1 MLTNFVYPINF
12 SITKEILTNK
22 IIFIHNY
29 SDRLPIVST
38 IIFLKMGEIYEPH
51 KLSGISELLQATIT
65 KGTKNRTAQQ
75 IAQEIE
81 SLGGTISADSG
92 DDFST
97 LSISVRTQYFE
108 HSVEILSDIFFN
120 PTFPEEE
127 IEKEKNNIIAGILA
141 RKDNI
146 FEVAIDELL
155 CNMYGKKHPYG
166 KHPYEIIKHIRKLSR
181 KEILS
186 WWENFYGIDY
196 DNKNIIIVVS
206 GDIEFQK
213 AKQIIEKNFSNIK
226 PIKIPS
232 LKEYYFK
239 NKPKIIRKKT
249 HFKQAYLMY
258 GYFAPSIK
266 IENFKKY
273 LSLKLLNL
281 YLGGGM
287 SGKLFEILRE
297 EKSLCYETNCFYPT
311 KFLDSHFVIYLGLD
325 AKKINIA
332 KQEIEKILNYLKYN
346 GITQQELSECKNKL
360 KGRYLLDHQTNL
372 RQAWY
377 LGFWE
382 VLGLDYIYD
391 KKYIEELEN
400 VSLDDIKN
408 VIHEITEVKP
418 YILELIPK

>member
-1 MLTNFVYPINF
+1 
-12 SITKEILTNK
+12 
-22 IIFIHNY
+22 
-29 SDRLPIVST
+29 
-38 IIFLKMGEIYEPH
+38 
-51 KLSGISELLQATIT
+51 
-65 KGTKNRTAQQ
+65 
-75 IAQEIE
+75 
-81 SLGGTISADSG
+81 
-92 DDFST
+92 
-97 LSISVRTQYFE
+97 
-108 HSVEILSDIFFN
+108 
-120 PTFPEEE
+120 
-127 IEKEKNNIIAGILA
+127 
-141 RKDNI
+141 
-146 FEVAIDELL
+146 
-155 CNMYGKKHPYG
+155 
-166 KHPYEIIKHIRKLSR
+166 
-181 KEILS
+181 
-186 WWENFYGIDY
+186 
-196 DNKNIIIVVS
+196 
-206 GDIEFQK
+206 
-213 AKQIIEKNFSNIK
+213 
-226 PIKIPS
+226 
-232 LKEYYFK
+232 
-239 NKPKIIRKKT
+239 T

-382 VLGLDYIYD
+382 VLGLDYRYD